1 MNKEE
6 IVQALQK
13 HQYNQ
18 IQADG
23 VANELSQI
31 DSQLIPLLE
40 KWIKDDTE
48 TDYAVE
54 GFSLIELMSLYKMSY
69 PAALLTIDWL
79 IKEPET
85 ASLAI
90 KKGIK

>member
-1 MNKEE
+1 MNKDE

-40 KWIKDDTE
+40 KWIQDDTE

-54 GFSLIELMSLYKMSY
+54 GFSILEFMSLYNMAY

-79 IKEPET
+79 IKDPKT
-85 ASLAI
+85 ATIAI

>member
-1 MNKEE
+1 MNKDE
-6 IVQALQK
+6 IIQALQK

-40 KWIKDDTE
+40 KWIQDDTE

-54 GFSLIELMSLYKMSY
+54 GFSILEFMSLYNMAY

-79 IKEPET
+79 IKDPQT
-85 ASLAI
+85 ATIAI

>member
-1 MNKEE
+1 MNKDE

-54 GFSLIELMSLYKMSY
+54 GFSLIELKSLYKMSY

-85 ASLAI
+85 ASFAI

>member
-1 MNKEE
+1 MNKNL
-6 IVQALQK
+6 IVKKLTE

-18 IQADG
+18 VQADG
-23 VANELSQI
+23 VASELMLI
-31 DSQLIPLLE
+31 DTQLVPLLE
-40 KWIKDDTE
+40 KWIHNNIE
-48 TDYAVE
+48 TDFSVE
-54 GFSLIELMSLYKMSY
+54 GFSLIELMSLYNMSY

-85 ASLAI
+85 ASFAI

>member
-1 MNKEE
+1 MNKDE

>member
-1 MNKEE
+1 MNKDE

-40 KWIKDDTE
+40 KWIQDDTE

-54 GFSLIELMSLYKMSY
+54 GFSILEFMSLYNMAY

-79 IKEPET
+79 IKDPQT
-85 ASLAI
+85 ATTAI

>member
-1 MNKEE
+1 MNKDE

-40 KWIKDDTE
+40 KWIQDDTE

-54 GFSLIELMSLYKMSY
+54 GFSILEFMSLYNMAY

-79 IKEPET
+79 IKDPQT
-85 ASLAI
+85 ATIAI

>member
-1 MNKEE
+1 MNKDE

-40 KWIKDDTE
+40 KWIQDDTE
-48 TDYAVE
+48 TDYAME
-54 GFSLIELMSLYKMSY
+54 DFYILEFM
-69 PAALLTIDWL
+69 
-79 IKEPET
+79 
-85 ASLAI
+85 
-90 KKGIK
+90 

>member
-1 MNKEE
+1 MNKDE

-31 DSQLIPLLE
+31 DSQLIPLL
-40 KWIKDDTE
+40 
-48 TDYAVE
+48 
-54 GFSLIELMSLYKMSY
+54 
-69 PAALLTIDWL
+69 
-79 IKEPET
+79 
-85 ASLAI
+85 
-90 KKGIK
+90 

>member
-1 MNKEE
+1 MNKVE

-40 KWIKDDTE
+40 KWIQDDTE

-54 GFSLIELMSLYKMSY
+54 GFSILEFMSLYNMAY

-79 IKEPET
+79 IKDPQT
-85 ASLAI
+85 ATTAI

>member
-1 MNKEE
+1 MNKDE
-6 IVQALQK
+6 IVQAVQK

-18 IQADG
+18 MQADG

-40 KWIKDDTE
+40 KWIQDDTE

-54 GFSLIELMSLYKMSY
+54 GFSILEFMSLYNMAY

-79 IKEPET
+79 IKDPQT
-85 ASLAI
+85 ATTAI

>member
-1 MNKEE
+1 MNKDE

-18 IQADG
+18 FQADG

-54 GFSLIELMSLYKMSY
+54 GFSILEFMSLYNMAY

-79 IKEPET
+79 IKDPKT
-85 ASLAI
+85 ATIAI